1 MDDVSARLPQGGPT
15 EAAGWPNA
23 ATQECRSPRSD
34 NSFAGDRARCDAHG
48 NFHGLGADYAR
59 DESDDDAG
67 GGAAG
72 AAANEAARESTID
85 AISDNFD
92 VEPGRGCARCAER
105 MRRVRA
111 RSAEVLFCRSVG
123 AVLQRPPGSTRRAC

>member
-1 MDDVSARLPQGGPT
+1 MTLVDQTERKRHAWTPT
-15 EAAGWPNA
+15 
-23 ATQECRSPRSD
+23 TSSRPRSRTGYPD
-34 NSFAGDRARCDAHG
+34 CD
-48 NFHGLGADYAR
+48 DDEEESDD

-67 GGAAG
+67 GAAAG
-72 AAANEAARESTID
+72 